1 MLHKTCQNILLLLVL
16 GSLLWG
22 AVEPTVS
29 PTPVLPTTTRGQT
42 VTVMGENLPAQG
54 VHVLLRTGKEGK
66 GDKGLAIDAVVA
78 TDGKSL
84 SFKLPKGNFD
94 TGRYLVY
101 VAFDSKEL
109 PVPGDLTVA
118 SDESAKVRV
127 DSIYPATDYG
137 NDKDNGYDFEISGE
151 NLAQAPNDN
160 IIEVVGHG
168 PLTVGSAEECRSYA
182 LSKQYQRNQKNQ
194 KICLSYEPGM
204 EGKKLTVLGYHPAHY
219 EGPVDFR
226 VHTPNSTSETKRV
239 VFSSVSENGLR
250 GLATLVSLLIAF
262 IVLLLVWK
270 GIGIYKIAGTHY
282 GPLSAF
288 FLDKE
293 TNSYSLSKF
302 QLLAWTAVAVFG
314 YVYLLCC
321 QTLIQWNFNFPS
333 IPSGWPTLLGVSAGA
348 TVAAVGITSTRG
360 SKGAGPLSPSMA
372 DFISSGGLVLS
383 DRFQF
388 FVWTLVGCGGFLFLV
403 LKNDPSKLTELPDV
417 PSGFLYLMGISAA
430 GYLGGKLVR
439 LPGPVVKQLLVQSA
453 VPNGSGTASLTIK
466 LKGENLSR
474 DAKFKIDDD
483 DDLRSDQVDI
493 GVDSKTQDQPADPT
507 FCSELIVTLKQV
519 ADKYL
524 DGVHKLTLTNNKDG
538 QMAVTNFP
546 NDPLA
551 IDPVVGVSEG
561 DTTVTVNGNDFVDDM
576 TASWKDNKGVETTI
590 AKDQIKYK
598 TKTQLVIT
606 FTPPSSGK
614 ATLTL
619 ISPSKLRAHADLN
632 VTPKIM
638 IDPANITV
646 TAATLTNIPV
656 TGTNFTAGTMAE
668 WKDASGKISTIDA
681 ATVQLKSDKEL
692 VIPIASPAKGDAV
705 LTLITP
711 AGSRV
716 SKTVTVS

>member
-16 GSLLWG
+16 GSFLWG
-22 AVEPTVS
+22 AAEPTVS
-29 PTPVLPTTTRGQT
+29 PTPALPTTTRGQT

-66 GDKGLAIDAVVA
+66 GDKGVAIDAVVA

-137 NDKDNGYDFEISGE
+137 NDKDQAYDFEISGE

-160 IIEVVGHG
+160 VIEVVGHG

-182 LSKQYQRNQKNQ
+182 QSKQYQKV
-194 KICLSYEPGM
+194 CLSYEPGM

-403 LKNDPSKLTELPDV
+403 LRNDPSKLTELPDV

-439 LPGPVVKQLLVQSA
+439 LPGPVVKELLVASVVPAVPGTTSA
-453 VPNGSGTASLTIK
+453 VLTIS
-466 LKGENLSR
+466 LKGENFSKNASVKV
-474 DAKFKIDDD
+474 DEDE
-483 DDLRSDQVDI
+483 LRTDQFQIECV
-493 GVDSKTQDQPADPT
+493 KPQDQPADPS
-507 FCSELIVTLKQV
+507 FCSEIKVTLKE

-524 DGVHKLTLTNNKDG
+524 EGQHKLALTNKDG
-538 QMAVTNFP
+538 QMAVSSFP
-546 NDPLA
+546 ADPLT
-551 IDPVVGVSEG
+551 IGPVNDLLEG
-561 DTTVTVNGNDFVDDM
+561 TTPVDVVVNGANFAVGL
-576 TASWKDNKGVETTI
+576 TAVWKNAALKETAI
-590 AKDQIKYK
+590 GAAQVQKK
-598 TKTQLVIT
+598 TDTQLIVT
-606 FTPPSSGK
+606 LAPGPAGK

-619 ISPSKLRAHADLN
+619 ISPINLRAHIDVN
-632 VTPKIM
+632 VKK
-638 IDPANITV
+638 V
-646 TAATLTNIPV
+646 
-656 TGTNFTAGTMAE
+656 
-668 WKDASGKISTIDA
+668 TIDS
-681 ATVQLKSDKEL
+681 VSS
-692 VIPIASPAKGDAV
+692 V
-705 LTLITP
+705 P
-711 AGSRV
+711 AGGDPTTS
-716 SKTVTVS
+716 

>member
-1 MLHKTCQNILLLLVL
+1 MLHKTCQSILLLLVL

-29 PTPVLPTTTRGQT
+29 PTPALPTTTRGQT
-42 VTVMGENLPAQG
+42 VTVAGENLPAQG

-84 SFKLPKGNFD
+84 SFKLPKDNFD

-109 PVPGDLTVA
+109 PVPGDLTVV

-137 NDKDNGYDFEISGE
+137 NDKDKAYDFEISGE

-182 LSKQYQRNQKNQ
+182 QSKQYQ

-226 VHTPNSTSETKRV
+226 VHAPNSISETKRV

-270 GIGIYKIAGTHY
+270 GIGTYKIAGKRY

-288 FLDKE
+288 FLDQE

-403 LKNDPSKLTELPDV
+403 LRNDPSKLTELPDV

-439 LPGPVVKQLLVQSA
+439 LPGPVVKEVLVTSVVPGVPPTSA
-453 VPNGSGTASLTIK
+453 AQITIS
-466 LKGENLSR
+466 LKGENLSSK
-474 DAKFKIDDD
+474 ASVKVDD
-483 DDLRSDQVDI
+483 DDLGPYQFSIKCV
-493 GVDSKTQDQPADPT
+493 TPQDPLTDPS
-507 FCSELIVTLKQV
+507 FCSEIEVTLTK
-519 ADKYL
+519 ADNYL
-524 DGVHKLTLTNNKDG
+524 EGQHKLFVTNKDG
-538 QMAVTNFP
+538 QMAVTTFP
-546 NDPLA
+546 VDPLT
-551 IDPVVGVSEG
+551 ISPVNDLSEG
-561 DTTVTVNGNDFVDDM
+561 TTPLDVTVKGANFAVGL
-576 TASWKDNKGVETTI
+576 TAEWKNAGQQETTI
-590 AKDQIKYK
+590 GAAQVQMK
-598 TKTQLVIT
+598 TDKQLIVT
-606 FTPPSSGK
+606 LVPGPAGK
-614 ATLTL
+614 GTLRL
-619 ISPSKLRAHADLN
+619 ISPRNLRAHTDVNVKKMTADP
-632 VTPKIM
+632 VSSVAAGA
-638 IDPANITV
+638 DPT
-646 TAATLTNIPV
+646 T
-656 TGTNFTAGTMAE
+656 
-668 WKDASGKISTIDA
+668 S
-681 ATVQLKSDKEL
+681 Q
-692 VIPIASPAKGDAV
+692 
-705 LTLITP
+705 
-711 AGSRV
+711 
-716 SKTVTVS
+716 